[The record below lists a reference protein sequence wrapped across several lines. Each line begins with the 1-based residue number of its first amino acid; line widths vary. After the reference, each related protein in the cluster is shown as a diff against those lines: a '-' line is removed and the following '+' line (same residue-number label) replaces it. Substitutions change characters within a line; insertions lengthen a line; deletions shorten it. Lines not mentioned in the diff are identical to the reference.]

1 MSRRTKIAGTPEST
15 ENSEAGLLV
24 DSPALLAPP
33 SISGHI
39 TDSSMPRIAGGPF
52 PRFSDPYAPP
62 DPYCEG
68 KPPLSFLGSLSRR
81 RATKPLFAPPTAI
94 QIGSISLVE
103 QNRLFSSRKI
113 KDVWKLFYLY
123 RGHFPRPDEENRAVR
138 NLCAEWKRKYKG
150 ESPRALTRFFQH
162 CPELAVWADWVE
174 RAIHET
180 QFRSTRNKS
189 PRLDLLKQCVG
200 ILASA
205 QIALLSRK
213 DC

>member
-68 KPPLSFLGSLSRR
+68 KPPHSFLGSLSRR

-113 KDVWKLFYLY
+113 KDVWNGQPSFLAIGYGVRTEILFSA
-123 RGHFPRPDEENRAVR
+123 PRI
-138 NLCAEWKRKYKG
+138 
-150 ESPRALTRFFQH
+150 TRR
-162 CPELAVWADWVE
+162 L
-174 RAIHET
+174 IH
-180 QFRSTRNKS
+180 
-189 PRLDLLKQCVG
+189 LD
-200 ILASA
+200 
-205 QIALLSRK
+205 
-213 DC
+213 